1 MKPEQHN
8 AEGKAT
14 EGKDTEELLGNL
26 RKRGEPEKENSFLI
40 QHLKYRGVSLNEGQ
54 RLLPLIEN
62 GKGLSIKK

>member
-14 EGKDTEELLGNL
+14 EGKATEELLGNL
-26 RKRGEPEKENSFLI
+26 RKRGKLEKENSFLI
-40 QHLKYRGVSLNEGQ
+40 QYLEYRGSSLNERE
-54 RLLPLIEN
+54 RLILLIEN